1 MLDDL
6 LTYALDAIWVADEDG
21 IVRYMNPAAEALSG
35 YSCAELVG
43 QPLSRL
49 LPPDIAEVHT
59 GYMRSHSKDGPQ
71 FDIMGKVR
79 EFSIVAK
86 SGEVI
91 PVGLRAFEITP
102 QDGRRCFGAI
112 MQDYRLRVKL
122 RTERDALLARL
133 SKQALS
139 DELTGLPNRR
149 AFFDEAQR
157 VLAAVRRSGDPACLA
172 LLDIDH
178 FKRVND
184 TFGHPGG
191 DVVLR
196 AIAGVC
202 HATLRGEDYL
212 ARFGGEEFALLLRG
226 ADYAA
231 ALRAAERVREQVEL
245 TSVLLPDGREVQVT
259 VSLGVAAST
268 PDCTVDSWLNI
279 ADKALYE
286 AKHSGRNRVC
296 LASQDHEVQASA

>member
-6 LTYALDAIWVADEDG
+6 LIYALDAIWVADEEG

-59 GYMRSHSKDGPQ
+59 GYMHSHSKDGPQ
-71 FDIMGKVR
+71 FDIMGEVR

-86 SGEVI
+86 GGEVI

-122 RTERDALLARL
+122 RSERDALLARL

-157 VLAAVRRSGDPACLA
+157 ILAAVRRSGDPACLA

-191 DVVLR
+191 DVALR

-202 HATLRGEDYL
+202 HATLRGEDFL

-226 ADYAA
+226 ADCAA
-231 ALRAAERVREQVEL
+231 ALRAAERVREQVEM
-245 TSVLLPDGREVQVT
+245 TSVPLPDGREVQVT

-268 PDCTVDSWLNI
+268 PDCTVDSWLNV

-296 LASQDHEVQASA
+296 LAKQAHEVQASA